1 MLILTVTHCFIM
13 VANKSLYIYIY
24 IIAQPFNERINNYSF
39 VSGDD
44 PSRERCRSLVDRGE
58 KETHSETRCIER
70 YKVIKLIFAIKIL

>member
-13 VANKSLYIYIY
+13 VANKSLYIY

-44 PSRERCRSLVDRGE
+44 PSRERCHSLVDRGG
-58 KETHSETRCIER
+58 KATHSETRCIER